1 MRPGTPPAGT
11 VHGHFSTSISPNGWP
26 LGNGV
31 GDLTPEAMEG
41 GSVLN
46 PAMGSV
52 WGHPAHVV
60 TIPITAGTAPSS
72 RLHEDCGTLKGEP
85 ESRSGDPS
93 GHSPAHPPANPL
105 RSSPGGEVGRPP
117 LPQRPVSAR
126 IPASRARGEGVG
138 VVLRPHAGG
147 GAGQGDRLSCA
158 EDQQGWRSD
167 PIGGTMPRHAFFAT
181 LRYRFPM
188 VPFR

>member
-52 WGHPAHVV
+52 WGHAAHVA
-60 TIPITAGTAPSS
+60 TIAIAAGTAPSS
-72 RLHEDCGTLKGEP
+72 CLHGDCGTLKGEP
-85 ESRSGDPS
+85 ESHSGDPP
-93 GHSPAHPPANPL
+93 GHSPAP
-105 RSSPGGEVGRPP
+105 PP
-117 LPQRPVSAR
+117 LIRSGHPREGRWDGHRSLIDRSLPAQPPPVR
-126 IPASRARGEGVG
+126 EGRGRE
-138 VVLRPHAGG
+138 
-147 GAGQGDRLSCA
+147 
-158 EDQQGWRSD
+158 
-167 PIGGTMPRHAFFAT
+167 
-181 LRYRFPM
+181 
-188 VPFR
+188 